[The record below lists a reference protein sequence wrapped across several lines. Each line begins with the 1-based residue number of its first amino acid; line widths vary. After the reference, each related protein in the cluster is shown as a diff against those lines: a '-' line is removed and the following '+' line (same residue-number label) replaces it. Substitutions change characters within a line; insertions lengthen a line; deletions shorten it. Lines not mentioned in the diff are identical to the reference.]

1 MANPTTIHR
10 RVSYI
15 LPAPSEPPQY
25 LSLPSLD
32 QPRRGH
38 PSPFFIP
45 KNGQSRNGS
54 GDFQSR
60 NPFLSPDEVD
70 ESAPAP
76 AQPKQNQPKHCLGV
90 TSLALD
96 TSTLLENNQSPGGI
110 LYSGARDGLVCS
122 WELNVPH
129 KRRRGGRYEI
139 QPGRGSRVKW
149 EKVGDGAEFFEED
162 EDDYDDEDGSGERD
176 RDSSDDED
184 EAAVNGKPRGEVP
197 YEDRWEV
204 DAEAI
209 AQAKVSSS
217 IDIADSSPARRRS
230 ASPLKRIPTGS
241 TLSSSVISIKPSSQP
256 RPIVLS
262 APGLHTPQAMRK
274 GYPPRSSV
282 PTGTMSDVWPGPST
296 PACSSLDH
304 SIGD

>member
-1 MANPTTIHR
+1 MANPTAISR

-15 LPAPSEPPQY
+15 LPSPSEPPPY
-25 LSLPSLD
+25 LSLPPLD

-45 KNGQSRNGS
+45 KSINGG
-54 GDFQSR
+54 GGLELQSR
-60 NPFLSPDEVD
+60 NPFLSPEEYVA
-70 ESAPAP
+70 SAAP
-76 AQPKQNQPKHCLGV
+76 SIRSPNSQPKHCLGV

-149 EKVGDGAEFFEED
+149 EKIGDGAEFFEED
-162 EDDYDDEDGSGERD
+162 EDYSDDEEASGDRD

-184 EAAVNGKPRGEVP
+184 EAGMNGKSRGEVP

-204 DAEAI
+204 DTEAL
-209 AQAKVSSS
+209 AQNKVSTLQPAHNPLTDNAASRNYTS
-217 IDIADSSPARRRS
+217 TISPNSYRLGKCPPPGKSEPNGNYRLLRPNYPRLVASRIYRRRRS
-230 ASPLKRIPTGS
+230 FPFPYWYTQGLCPI
-241 TLSSSVISIKPSSQP
+241 ISMGQ
-256 RPIVLS
+256 
-262 APGLHTPQAMRK
+262 AP
-274 GYPPRSSV
+274 
-282 PTGTMSDVWPGPST
+282 
-296 PACSSLDH
+296 
-304 SIGD
+304 

>member
-1 MANPTTIHR
+1 MANPAIKR

-15 LPAPSEPPQY
+15 LPSPSEPPPY
-25 LSLPSLD
+25 LTLPSLD

-38 PSPFFIP
+38 PSPFFTP
-45 KNGQSRNGS
+45 KNGQN

-60 NPFLSPDEVD
+60 NPFLSPE
-70 ESAPAP
+70 EIAPA
-76 AQPKQNQPKHCLGV
+76 QPKHCLGV

-162 EDDYDDEDGSGERD
+162 EDESDDDESGE
-176 RDSSDDED
+176 RDSSDDEE
-184 EAAVNGKPRGEVP
+184 EAGKPRGEVP

-204 DAEAI
+204 DAEALAQKVSHSCRQAD
-209 AQAKVSSS
+209 AQAPRNHPPS
-217 IDIADSSPARRRS
+217 IRPDSYRLGQR
-230 ASPLKRIPTGS
+230 
-241 TLSSSVISIKPSSQP
+241 
-256 RPIVLS
+256 
-262 APGLHTPQAMRK
+262 
-274 GYPPRSSV
+274 
-282 PTGTMSDVWPGPST
+282 ST
-296 PACSSLDH
+296 PLQP
-304 SIGD
+304 